1 MGIVDK
7 AVEEFAYKNGDS
19 TYPRFQL
26 SYEK

>member
-1 MGIVDK
+1 MWIVDK
-7 AVEEFAYKNGDS
+7 CVEEFAHKNGDI